1 MKFRY
6 KNKQIKINL
15 IFGIVWFVYGI
26 IKVVITDKLI
36 WIDYGWFAF
45 SILYLIIYFYQ
56 KKEKYLT
63 IENGIIKQNWP
74 FGKQLNLTEIKNIKY
89 FAGDLILKTEN
100 NELIINRQLIE
111 ENSLKDLEFELKK
124 LNLNWD

>member
-74 FGKQLNLTEIKNIKY
+74 FGKQLNLTEIKSIKY